1 MQTISTAADAAL
13 QNGSLLGVRI
23 SCEGLA
29 GNTILV
35 EEDIVENSLAL
46 DRNSVSSEN
55 IEIGNVESSELKFE
69 IDNQDHR
76 FDSYKFEGAIMT
88 VDIRIGSE
96 YLRAG
101 KFTVDLPPKKFNSI
115 KISALDFMAKFNQ
128 YYDGGL
134 PGEVTLLQVMQ
145 YCCTRCGIT
154 LYTTAFLHSTYLTT
168 IPTDDDELL
177 YRDLVSYVAE
187 LAGANAWMDHNGELR
202 LTWYG
207 ETQTTTPTIEAN
219 DRIEYDSDESDIRIT
234 GVVYR
239 TDESDTIAGTDVY
252 ALVIEDNPLLAADD
266 AATVITAIYNKIG
279 GLVYRP
285 FTFEITGRPY
295 LWPGDVIKFKDVNGT
310 EFSTVITCHDYRLN
324 DSSQISAVGESRTIR
339 SYAEVAPFTARQK
352 SVLQK
357 TIDLRAGVQIT
368 ALDQAM
374 IQLNSLAANAQGFYS
389 TTVTDPL
396 TGARID
402 YMHNSPVLATSSVV
416 YKTSADG
423 FFWTDAYTGDDETTV
438 WTSGYTAS
446 GNIVAKTLSV
456 VGINA
461 DWINAGQIAA
471 ARVRIGAGTTFD
483 TGYDPTAKL
492 DEIEVGDLA
501 YLDLVES
508 AKLGTTIISGGYIK
522 SSLLTA
528 DNIVTGAIKSSGYSG
543 VTDGS
548 AYSAAGTCLNL
559 ANGAITSKKF
569 RIDSAGNAYFSGS
582 INGGTITIGTKFSVD
597 SYGTVNAV
605 DANLSGSI
613 DVNGGIDVQNGG
625 LYVEGS
631 VTFDD
636 TLYQKAY
643 IRPTESN
650 YSNCGAN
657 GNRWN
662 EVWARNGTI
671 QTSDRN
677 IKTNIQPIDKGIDF
691 ILALTPVQFELIDAR
706 SNRPHH
712 GFIAQEVKAVMDSLG
727 IDFAGYIDPTIN
739 PTEDDLANADPTAPT
754 YNMKSLRY
762 EEFIGA
768 IVQTVQWMN
777 NRLTVLE
784 GTS

>member
-128 YYDGGL
+128 HYDGGL

-324 DSSQISAVGESRTIR
+324 DSSQISAVGESQTIR

-357 TIDLRAGVQIT
+357 TIDLRAGAQIT

-389 TTVTDPL
+389 TTLTDPA
-396 TGARID
+396 TGARLD
-402 YMHNSPVLATSSVV
+402 YLHNSPVLATSSVV

-423 FFWTDAYTGDDETTV
+423 FFWTDAYTGDDSTTA
-438 WTSGYTAS
+438 WTAGYTAS

-483 TGYDPTAKL
+483 SGYDPSAKL
-492 DEIEVGDLA
+492 DEADVGDLA
-501 YLDLVES
+501 FLDLVES

-522 SSLLTA
+522 SDLLTA

-548 AYSAAGTCLNL
+548 AYSTAGTCLNL
-559 ANGAITSKKF
+559 ANGSITSKKF
-569 RIDSAGNAYFSGS
+569 RIDSAGNAYFSGAVSGSTITGGS
-582 INGGTITIGTKFSVD
+582 ININNRFSVD
-597 SYGTVNAV
+597 
-605 DANLSGSI
+605 ANGDLNCASI
-613 DVNGGIDVQNGG
+613 DIGSDGI
-625 LYVEGS
+625 YVEGIA
-631 VTFDD
+631 TFDD
-636 TLYQKAY
+636 TLVAKAY
-643 IRPTESN
+643 IEPDRDNTRNLGKS
-650 YSNCGAN
+650 G
-657 GNRWN
+657 RRFR
-662 EVWARNGTI
+662 EVWAANGTI
-671 QTSDRN
+671 QTSDRDL
-677 IKTNIQPIDKGIDF
+677 KTNIKGIEKGVEF
-691 ILALTPVQFELIDAR
+691 VLGLNPVQYQFIDGTSGR
-706 SNRPHH
+706 VHK
-712 GFIAQEVKAVMDSLG
+712 GFIAQDVKALMDALE
-727 IDFAGYIDPTIN
+727 IDFGGYVDPTV
-739 PTEDDLANADPTAPT
+739 NADPDSSSDGNDGIS
-754 YNMKSLRY
+754 YNKKALRY
-762 EEFIGA
+762 DEFIA
-768 IVQTVQWMN
+768 PIVQTIQWIN
-777 NRLTVLE
+777 NRLTALE
-784 GTS
+784 GS

>member
-1 MQTISTAADAAL
+1 MQTISATAETLLRSGA
-13 QNGSLLGVRI
+13 LLGLKL
-23 SCEGLA
+23 SCEGLT

-35 EEDIVENSLAL
+35 QEDLTENSFAIS
-46 DRNSVSSEN
+46 RKSSSGDN
-55 IEIGNVESSELKFE
+55 LEIGNVEASELSFE
-69 IDNQDHR
+69 IKNADHR
-76 FDSYKFEGAIMT
+76 FDSYKFGGAIVT
-88 VDIRIGSE
+88 ADIKIGTE
-96 YLRAG
+96 YLRVG
-101 KFTVDLPPKKFNSI
+101 RFTIDTQPRRNDILKI
-115 KISALDFMAKFNQ
+115 KALDFMVKFNQ

-389 TTVTDPL
+389 TTLTDPA
-396 TGARID
+396 TGARLD
-402 YMHNSPVLATSSVV
+402 YLHNSPVLATSSVV

-423 FFWTDAYTGDDETTV
+423 FFWTDAYTGDDSTTA
-438 WTSGYTAS
+438 WTAGYTAS

-483 TGYDPTAKL
+483 TGYDPTTKL
-492 DEIEVGDLA
+492 AADEVGDLA

-582 INGGTITIGTKFSVD
+582 INGGTIAIGTKFSVD
-597 SYGTVNAV
+597 SYGTVDAV

-613 DVNGGIDVQNGG
+613 DVSGGIYVQNGG
-625 LYVEGS
+625 LHVEGT

-643 IRPTESN
+643 IRPKESN

-712 GFIAQEVKAVMDSLG
+712 GFIAQEVKEVMDSLG

-777 NRLTVLE
+777 NRLMALE
-784 GTS
+784 GS

>member
-128 YYDGGL
+128 HYDGGL

-389 TTVTDPL
+389 TTLTDPA
-396 TGARID
+396 TGARLD
-402 YMHNSPVLATSSVV
+402 YLHNSPVLATSSVV

-423 FFWTDAYTGDDETTV
+423 FFWTDAYTGDDSTTA
-438 WTSGYTAS
+438 WTAGYTAS

-483 TGYDPTAKL
+483 SGYDPSAKL
-492 DEIEVGDLA
+492 DEADVGDLA
-501 YLDLVES
+501 FLDLVES

-543 VTDGS
+543 VTNGS
-548 AYSAAGTCLNL
+548 AYSTTGTCLNL
-559 ANGAITSKKF
+559 ANGSITSKKF
-569 RIDSAGNAYFSGS
+569 RIDSAGNAYFSGAVSGSTITGGS
-582 INGGTITIGTKFSVD
+582 ININNRFSVD
-597 SYGTVNAV
+597 
-605 DANLSGSI
+605 ANGDLSCASISIGS
-613 DVNGGIDVQNGG
+613 DGI
-625 LYVEGS
+625 YVEG
-631 VTFDD
+631 VATFDD
-636 TLYQKAY
+636 TLVAKAY
-643 IRPTESN
+643 IEPNSDNTRSLGK
-650 YSNCGAN
+650 SG
-657 GNRWN
+657 RRFR
-662 EVWARNGTI
+662 EVWAANGTI
-671 QTSDRN
+671 QTSDRDL
-677 IKTNIQPIDKGIDF
+677 KTNIQEIEKGVEF
-691 ILALTPVQFELIDAR
+691 VLGLNPVQYQFIDGTSGR
-706 SNRPHH
+706 VHK
-712 GFIAQEVKAVMDSLG
+712 GFIAQEVKILMDALG
-727 IDFAGYIDPTIN
+727 VDFGGYIDPTV
-739 PTEDDLANADPTAPT
+739 NADPASPADGNDGIS
-754 YNMKSLRY
+754 YNKKALRY
-762 EEFIGA
+762 DEFIA
-768 IVQTVQWMN
+768 PIVQTIQWIN
-777 NRLTVLE
+777 NRLTALE
-784 GTS
+784 GTP

>member
-128 YYDGGL
+128 HYDGGL

-389 TTVTDPL
+389 TTLTDPA
-396 TGARID
+396 TGARLD
-402 YMHNSPVLATSSVV
+402 YLHNSPVLATSSVV

-423 FFWTDAYTGDDETTV
+423 FFWTDAYTGDDSTTA
-438 WTSGYTAS
+438 WTAGYTAS

-483 TGYDPTAKL
+483 SGYDPSAKL
-492 DEIEVGDLA
+492 DEADVGDLA
-501 YLDLVES
+501 FLDLVES

-522 SSLLTA
+522 SDLLTA
-528 DNIVTGAIKSSGYSG
+528 DNIVTGAIKSSGYSD

-548 AYSAAGTCLNL
+548 AYSTAGTCLNL
-559 ANGAITSKKF
+559 ANGSITSKKF
-569 RIDSAGNAYFSGS
+569 RIDSAGNAYFSGAVSGSTITGGS
-582 INGGTITIGTKFSVD
+582 ININNRFSVD
-597 SYGTVNAV
+597 
-605 DANLSGSI
+605 ANGDLNCASI
-613 DVNGGIDVQNGG
+613 DIGSDGI
-625 LYVEGS
+625 YVEGIA
-631 VTFDD
+631 TFDD
-636 TLYQKAY
+636 TLVAKAY
-643 IRPTESN
+643 IEPDRDNTRNLGKS
-650 YSNCGAN
+650 G
-657 GNRWN
+657 RRFR
-662 EVWARNGTI
+662 EVWAANGTI
-671 QTSDRN
+671 QTSDRDL
-677 IKTNIQPIDKGIDF
+677 KTNIQEIEKGVEF
-691 ILALTPVQFELIDAR
+691 VLGLNPVQYQFIDGTSGR
-706 SNRPHH
+706 VHK
-712 GFIAQEVKAVMDSLG
+712 GFIAQEVKILMDALG
-727 IDFAGYIDPTIN
+727 VDFGGYVDPTV
-739 PTEDDLANADPTAPT
+739 NADPASPADGNDGIS
-754 YNMKSLRY
+754 YNKKALRY
-762 EEFIGA
+762 DEFIA
-768 IVQTVQWMN
+768 PIVQTIQWIN
-777 NRLTVLE
+777 NRLTALE
-784 GTS
+784 GTP